1 MWFDLSKRACAL
13 LAGKEVSLASFVDQA
28 VIRLKAGNGGNGCVS
43 FHREKFVLNGGPD
56 GGDGG
61 KGGDIVLVA
70 DHNLHTLMDFRY
82 QAKYEAENGE
92 QGQSA
97 RRTGKSGQDLV
108 IKVPVGTIIRDKRN
122 NSVVMDLCEMGVSRV
137 LLRGGRGGYGNAR
150 FATATRQAPDF
161 AKPGM
166 KTMWHEFTLELRT
179 IADVG
184 LVGFPNAGKS
194 SLLARITAARPKI
207 ANYPFTTLQPNLG
220 IAQHKGQSFAIAD
233 IPGLIEK
240 ASEGAGL
247 GFAFLRH
254 VDRTRLLLHV
264 VDASGQEAR
273 DPVSDLNTVNEELRR
288 YGDLDARAQ
297 IVVANKMDLPDSQ
310 QHVDRL
316 REAAGDKPFYAVSAA
331 TGQGIAELMDGI
343 IALLPTL
350 PQSQPLD
357 EEEFFEEERLIGW
370 EAVRKEDGVFSVTGG
385 SMDNLLDAV
394 NFDSFG
400 SMNWFHRT
408 LRASGVIDRLRELG
422 AQEGD
427 TVRIGEDGMEFDY
440 VE

>member
-1 MWFDLSKRACAL
+1 M
-13 LAGKEVSLASFVDQA
+13 ASFVDQA
-28 VIRLKAGNGGNGCVS
+28 KIRLKAGNGGNGCVS
-43 FHREKFVLNGGPD
+43 FHREKFVLKGGPD

-61 KGGDIVLVA
+61 KGGDIVLMA

-82 QAKYEAENGE
+82 QRSYEAENGE
-92 QGQSA
+92 EGQSTK
-97 RRTGKSGQDLV
+97 RTGKSGQDLI
-108 IKVPVGTIIRDKRN
+108 IKVPVGTVVRDLRN
-122 NSVVMDLCEMGVSRV
+122 DSVVMDLFEAGVPRT
-137 LLRGGRGGYGNAR
+137 LLRGGRGGHGNAR
-150 FATATRQAPDF
+150 FATPTRQAPNF
-161 AKPGM
+161 AKPGI
-166 KTMWHEFTLELRT
+166 KTLWHEFVLELRT

-194 SLLARITAARPKI
+194 SLLSRITAAKPKV

-254 VDRTRLLLHV
+254 VERTRLLLHV
-264 VDASGQEAR
+264 VDTSGQEAR
-273 DPVSDLNTVNEELRR
+273 DPVADFDTVNEELRR
-288 YGDLDARAQ
+288 YGALDQRPQ
-297 IVVANKMDLPDSQ
+297 IVIANKMDLPDSAIY
-310 QHVDRL
+310 VDAL
-316 REAAGDKPFYAVSAA
+316 REAAGSRPFYPVSAA
-331 TGQGIAELMDGI
+331 TGQGLTELMDGVVQ
-343 IALLPTL
+343 LLASL
-350 PQSQPLD
+350 PPSEPFA
-357 EEEFFEEERLIGW
+357 EEEFFEEERLFGW
-370 EAVRKEDGVFSVTGG
+370 EAAKESDGVFTVTGG

-394 NFDSFG
+394 NFSDYE

-427 TVRIGEDGMEFDY
+427 TVHVGSEGVEFDY